1 MPECLYSG
9 SEVSGIINQL
19 LATADNSNYTLREFL
34 EYFIRGTLS
43 SQMSTSTS
51 NILSAIGGISSN
63 LSGVSWKSTL
73 LSVLQQIQS
82 FRYMYDQMVFNSYI
96 FDPGKQFPSI
106 EGDLY
111 YNFSLEITAY
121 NVINSTPTVVFT
133 SSFSES
139 SENEYSLRNEFT
151 TIVMQ
156 LGSGYCKLEGYI
168 YVPFASSMTNEE
180 KKDLFTILVKNNGQS
195 SLNSHL
201 LLSQIQK
208 NMSPS
213 WADWIVQKSSP
224 TEGDM
229 TIFDGSI
236 SSLPSIINLGVTTLA
251 LFQGVVNNAF
261 NWLDLLFDLLN
272 ALYESI
278 VAYQENNKL
287 DRILECEFDFK
298 KFNRL
303 LGDALNYAMKDAGIA
318 DPNHTEEYMFPVVSR
333 NDQQYLDLNPDG
345 QACLDWDGGLPAL
358 VNHRQYNFKKVW
370 CVGELQTDPIPYK
383 VYIIPNWIQDVPQM
397 CAPADHPD
405 LIYGVNY
412 GKV

>member
-405 LIYGVNY
+405 LI
-412 GKV
+412 